1 LRQWEKIDLLR
12 SGVSPASPGGVGQG
26 DHHGLRLLQSIT
38 TVGGYTLI
46 SRVLGFVR
54 DVLIAAVLG
63 AGAGA
68 DVFFVA
74 FKLPNLFRRLFAE
87 GAFSMAF
94 VPLFAGRVEAEGLE
108 KAKIFAEAAFSVLFW
123 VLLVFVLALQVAMPL
138 VMLGFAPGF
147 IGDAAKFDLAVELTR
162 ITFPYLLFISLV
174 SLMAGVLNSLGR
186 FAAAAATPIL
196 LNLCLIGAILGLAKV
211 TPTAGHAL
219 AWGVAGAGV
228 VQFVWLYVACGRA
241 GVWLKLPRPRLSPD
255 VMELMKRMAPV
266 AVGAGIYQ
274 INLVIDTVIASLLP
288 GGSISYL
295 FYADRVN
302 QLPLGVL
309 GVAVGTALLPLLSRQ
324 VRAGD
329 TAAALHSQNR
339 AVEFSLLLT
348 LPAAA
353 ALMVIA
359 DPVIRVLFERGAFG
373 ATETAATAAAL
384 AVYAAGL
391 PAYVLVKALAPGFFG
406 RGDTATPVRIAVL
419 CLFVNLIL
427 NLILMV
433 PFKHVGIAAATV
445 VSSWLNAGLM
455 AYFLSR
461 QGHLVIDRRLA
472 GRLPGMIAAS
482 AGMAAALYFALPLLG
497 PGLAGSTPGRALA
510 LAVLVGGGMAVFGGL
525 ALAFGAARPGDLKSL
540 YRGGKPS

>member
-1 LRQWEKIDLLR
+1 M
-12 SGVSPASPGGVGQG
+12 
-26 DHHGLRLLQSIT
+26 RLLQSIT
-38 TVGGYTLI
+38 TVGGFTLV

-54 DVLIAAVLG
+54 DILIAAMLG

-94 VPLFAGRVEAEGLE
+94 VPMFAGRVESDGTQAAQ
-108 KAKIFAEAAFSVLFW
+108 KFAEAALSVLFW
-123 VLLVFVLALQVAMPL
+123 TLLGFVLVVQLAMPV

-147 IGDAAKFDLAVELTR
+147 IGDPAKFDLAVELTR

-196 LNLCLIGAILGLAKV
+196 LNLCLIGALLGLAQFTH
-211 TPTAGHAL
+211 TPGHAL

-228 VQFVWLYVACGRA
+228 VQLIWLYAACGRE
-241 GVWLKLPRPRLSPD
+241 GVWLKMPRPRLSPD
-255 VMELMKRMAPV
+255 VLDLLKRMAPV

-288 GGSISYL
+288 TGSISYL
-295 FYADRVN
+295 FFADRVN

-329 TAAALHSQNR
+329 GAGALHSQNR
-339 AVEFSLLLT
+339 AIEFSLLLT

-359 DPVIRVLFERGAFG
+359 APVIRVLFERGQFG
-373 ATETAATAAAL
+373 PVEAAATAAAL

-406 RGDTATPVRIAVL
+406 REDTATPVKISVL

-427 NLILMV
+427 NLILMG
-433 PFKHVGIAAATV
+433 PFLHVGIAAATV
-445 VSSWLNAGLM
+445 VSSWLNAGIMGYVLHK
-455 AYFLSR
+455 R
-461 QGHLVIDRRLA
+461 GHLVIDRRLA

-482 AGMAAALYFALPLLG
+482 FGMAVALYFAAAGLG
-497 PGLAGSTPGRALA
+497 PALAGPTMVRALA
-510 LAVLVGGGMAVFGGL
+510 LAVLVGGGMAVFAGL
-525 ALAFGAARPGDLKSL
+525 ALVFGAARLGDLKSL
-540 YRGGKPS
+540 YRGGGTP